1 MSSRLTP
8 GTSRPS
14 APSALPSRAA
24 VALLAAAVLAAP
36 AALAGCGGG
45 GGGSAAS
52 GRSAS
57 PSASASTD
65 PAKRAAALAAGM
77 SDADLVGQV
86 LMPVAYGYDA
96 NHVSS
101 DAAQHNQT
109 LDGAST
115 PAQIVARY
123 HLAGL
128 MLVNE
133 GDGSDPTAATNPT
146 SNIATTSQVHTL
158 TAGLQ
163 RAASG
168 DKTSLPLLISTDQEF
183 GIVTR
188 IPDGTSLLPT
198 GLGVGA
204 AHDPALTEKSWA
216 MAGSELAA
224 LGVNVDLA
232 PDADVL
238 GGPDNTV
245 IGSRSFG
252 SDPTA
257 VAGQVTAAV
266 KGLQS
271 AGVAASP
278 KHFPGHGHT
287 STDSH
292 QALPVL
298 DQSRASL
305 DADDLPPFK
314 AAISAGSW
322 LIMAGHL
329 DVRSIDPG
337 VPATLSHKVLTDVLR
352 DQLGYRGVVISDA
365 LNMEPVTSRYD
376 AGQAAVH
383 ALLAGDDLLLEPPNL
398 AAAQQGLLSALKSG
412 QLPKS
417 RLLQAATRVLTLR
430 ARLAGFHPPALSTV
444 HTADHQATAAKL
456 AAAAVTVLRGA
467 CTGPLVGGSVRI
479 TGGTGQKRAWLA
491 AALEA
496 DGVTVSGSGT
506 THVALTGY
514 GDGTADLSPDAD
526 VTVGLD
532 EPYLLSQVRS
542 KTVLAAFGATQASLT
557 AVAAVLAG
565 RATAPGRSPVPVDG
579 LPASAC
585 SR

>member
-1 MSSRLTP
+1 MSSRLIP
-8 GTSRPS
+8 GTSPS
-14 APSALPSRAA
+14 FRLLA
-24 VALLAAAVLAAP
+24 VSLAAALAA

-45 GGGSAAS
+45 DARVAKPARGAA
-52 GRSAS
+52 A
-57 PSASASTD
+57 PAD
-65 PAKRAAALAAGM
+65 PAKRAAKLAAGM

-96 NHVSS
+96 GKVSG
-101 DAAQHNQT
+101 DAAQHNQST
-109 LDGAST
+109 DGAAT
-115 PAQIVARY
+115 PAQIVRKY
-123 HLAGL
+123 HLGGL

-133 GDGSDPTAATNPT
+133 SDGSDPTAGTNPT
-146 SNIATTSQVHTL
+146 SNIATTDQVHSL

-163 RAASG
+163 KAAG
-168 DKTSLPLLISTDQEF
+168 DDRTGLPMLVSTDQEF
-183 GIVTR
+183 GVVTR
-188 IPDGTSLLPT
+188 IPVGTALLPT

-204 AHDPALTEKSWA
+204 AHDPALTTRAWA

-252 SDPTA
+252 SDPAA
-257 VAGQVTAAV
+257 VASQVTAAV
-266 KGLQS
+266 QGLQG

-292 QALPVL
+292 TALPVL

-305 DADDLPPFK
+305 DANDLPPFK

-322 LIMAGHL
+322 MIMAGHL

-352 DQLGYRGVVISDA
+352 GQLGYQGVVISDA

-376 AGQAAVH
+376 GGQAAVH

-398 AAAQQGLLSALKSG
+398 AAAAQGLLGALKSG

-417 RLLQAATRVLTLR
+417 RLVQAATRVLTLR
-430 ARLAGFHPPALSTV
+430 ARLAAHHQPAMSTV
-444 HTADHQATAAKL
+444 DTRDHQATAAKM
-456 AAAAVTVLRGA
+456 AAAAVTVLRGSCA
-467 CTGPLVGGSVRI
+467 GPLVHGGVRI
-479 TGGTGQKRAWLA
+479 TGGTDEKRTWLTN
-491 AALEA
+491 ALTA
-496 DGVTVSGSGT
+496 DGVTVSDSGT
-506 THVALTGY
+506 TQIALTGY
-514 GDGTADLSPDAD
+514 GDGSADLSPDAD
-526 VTVGLD
+526 VTVGMD

-557 AVAAVLAG
+557 AVAAVLTG
-565 RATAPGRSPVPVDG
+565 RAQATGRSPVPVDG

-585 SR
+585 SG